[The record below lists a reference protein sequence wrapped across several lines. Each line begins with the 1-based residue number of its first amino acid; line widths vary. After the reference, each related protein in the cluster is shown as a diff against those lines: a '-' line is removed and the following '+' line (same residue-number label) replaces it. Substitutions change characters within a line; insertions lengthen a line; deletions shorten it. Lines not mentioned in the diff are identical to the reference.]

1 MINLTVV
8 IDNDEA
14 VRRFKELQKVAKT
27 TTSSVV
33 TDSERMDIAMRSFG
47 RTLAS
52 LGAGVSFVGLAR
64 QVAVIR
70 GEFQQ
75 LEVAFTT
82 LLKNK
87 AKADSLMAEMVEL
100 AAKTPFDL
108 QGVANGAR
116 QLLAYGFTAEDITD
130 TLTRLGNVAAG
141 LGLPLERLTYL
152 YGTTAVQGRLYARDM
167 LQFTSSGIPMLQE
180 MAKMYGVTTEEI
192 NAMVTAGKIGFD
204 DVKKVIEGMTN
215 EGGQFYNLMQEQSK
229 TITGLISNL
238 GDALDTMFN
247 DIGKSQEGVIAE
259 TIQGAITLTE
269 NYEKVAKVLV
279 VLVATYG
286 SYKTALMLVTAA
298 SKGWTIAS
306 LAQYK
311 VLLLVEKAQKL
322 LNTTMLSNPYILAA
336 AALAAIVTS
345 LILFRDKTTEA
356 EKAQQRFN
364 EELEKEKQLLE
375 ERKAKTDSLSNAVRD
390 ETLSAT
396 ERMMAYQELQ
406 SMYPGLLRNMTMEEF
421 LTKKQT
427 EATKAFNEENAKS
440 RKQQLQQDYEKA
452 LVSINQIKANL
463 AKIKKDATVIVHV
476 SGEEGRQLFRPSTGQ
491 LKVID
496 ILNKALIQAQTNA
509 NGFANE
515 LNKIAKA
522 EKEIEFSNQPK
533 EVQIASLKENITL
546 LKQQIADI
554 NKIIDNAPKAMI
566 PGLASIRGGLTAS
579 LESSQNKLSSIDT
592 QTKTYGESF
601 RAAKKEWEEAKKALQ
616 EIEKAKDKYSTEA
629 YNNAKKRVDE
639 TKKAYSDLGGVVSA
653 KELNSQSEAAEKIAR
668 MQVEAQFE
676 AENLRIEAM
685 SDGRD
690 KRLKEIDN
698 EYAQTIAKID
708 ENEKKLQAEFAKAG
722 QAYTPETAA
731 YFTSQ
736 RTSAQTIKDRK
747 TKQANEQYEQETAAM
762 FAELGYLYEQDT
774 LKFMSEQQ
782 RKEYA
787 QKQSLDKMRKES
799 KKKLESGDISED
811 EYTAY
816 NTAID
821 QYELN
826 SLVEK
831 YRTTESKIQDI
842 IEESNAEIAKLRQ
855 AGRNAE
861 ADEAEKQMKQRISQ
875 VSVDAL
881 QNSEDWI
888 TLFNNI
894 DSLSAKSI
902 YKAVDKLKEVAD
914 ESLRAGK
921 LTAEEYANL
930 MNTLGDAEDKAT
942 SKNPF
947 AGVVSGFKSYRSAMN
962 KAIALWKKYDETQD
976 EADKNAAENADID
989 VRNALAK
996 AWKAVGEAVVYV
1008 QEALNGVT
1016 SIADALGADED
1027 TLYILDNITDAVGG
1041 LAQAV
1046 TGFAEGGPMGILN
1059 GIAGIGSFATGII
1072 NLFNNDR
1079 KHEREIKRQQ
1089 RVIDELS
1096 DAYDRLGE
1104 AIDNAYSSDAVRL
1117 YEQQTQNLEA
1127 QNRAIERQIEAENRK
1142 KKTDDDKIYDWQKQI
1157 EENNRQII
1165 ENQKLAV
1172 EAIMGTDIKSAIDD
1186 FAQAYADAWTNGTDA
1201 AQSSAE
1207 VISNLLQ
1214 GAFLE
1219 KIKQGL
1225 QPQIESLF
1233 NYIASASADG
1243 LTAAEE
1249 AEIARRK
1256 AAIDKLAEGYE
1267 EKYGD
1272 YFKDAESDVNTLRGE
1287 ISEKITEKTAGKLE
1301 GLARGSYDV
1310 LKESL
1315 SILKSGR
1322 DILSAMRDMQANGW
1336 QSVHNIRDNII
1347 QIQANTAK
1355 TAYNTGETVEAVR
1368 TLDKRLQKIEQN
1380 TSTKYYGK

>member
-1 MINLTVV
+1 
-8 IDNDEA
+8 
-14 VRRFKELQKVAKT
+14 
-27 TTSSVV
+27 
-33 TDSERMDIAMRSFG
+33 
-47 RTLAS
+47 
-52 LGAGVSFVGLAR
+52 
-64 QVAVIR
+64 
-70 GEFQQ
+70 
-75 LEVAFTT
+75 
-82 LLKNK
+82 
-87 AKADSLMAEMVEL
+87 
-100 AAKTPFDL
+100 
-108 QGVANGAR
+108 
-116 QLLAYGFTAEDITD
+116 
-130 TLTRLGNVAAG
+130 
-141 LGLPLERLTYL
+141 
-152 YGTTAVQGRLYARDM
+152 
-167 LQFTSSGIPMLQE
+167 
-180 MAKMYGVTTEEI
+180 
-192 NAMVTAGKIGFD
+192 
-204 DVKKVIEGMTN
+204 
-215 EGGQFYNLMQEQSK
+215 
-229 TITGLISNL
+229 
-238 GDALDTMFN
+238 
-247 DIGKSQEGVIAE
+247 
-259 TIQGAITLTE
+259 
-269 NYEKVAKVLV
+269 
-279 VLVATYG
+279 
-286 SYKTALMLVTAA
+286 
-298 SKGWTIAS
+298 
-306 LAQYK
+306 
-311 VLLLVEKAQKL
+311 
-322 LNTTMLSNPYILAA
+322 
-336 AALAAIVTS
+336 
-345 LILFRDKTTEA
+345 
-356 EKAQQRFN
+356 
-364 EELEKEKQLLE
+364 
-375 ERKAKTDSLSNAVRD
+375 
-390 ETLSAT
+390 
-396 ERMMAYQELQ
+396 
-406 SMYPGLLRNMTMEEF
+406 
-421 LTKKQT
+421 
-427 EATKAFNEENAKS
+427 
-440 RKQQLQQDYEKA
+440 
-452 LVSINQIKANL
+452 
-463 AKIKKDATVIVHV
+463 
-476 SGEEGRQLFRPSTGQ
+476 
-491 LKVID
+491 
-496 ILNKALIQAQTNA
+496 
-509 NGFANE
+509 
-515 LNKIAKA
+515 
-522 EKEIEFSNQPK
+522 
-533 EVQIASLKENITL
+533 
-546 LKQQIADI
+546 
-554 NKIIDNAPKAMI
+554 
-566 PGLASIRGGLTAS
+566 
-579 LESSQNKLSSIDT
+579 
-592 QTKTYGESF
+592 
-601 RAAKKEWEEAKKALQ
+601 
-616 EIEKAKDKYSTEA
+616 
-629 YNNAKKRVDE
+629 
-639 TKKAYSDLGGVVSA
+639 
-653 KELNSQSEAAEKIAR
+653 
-668 MQVEAQFE
+668 MQVDAQLE

-736 RTSAQTIKDRK
+736 RASAQTIKDRK
-747 TKQANEQYEQETAAM
+747 TKQANEQYEQETTAM

-787 QKQSLDKMRKES
+787 QKQSLDKMRKEA

-826 SLVEK
+826 TLVEK
-831 YRTTESKIQDI
+831 YRTTEGKIQDI

-875 VSVDAL
+875 VSADAL

-930 MNTLGDAEDKAT
+930 MNTLDEAENKAT
-942 SKNPF
+942 AKNPF
-947 AGVVSGFKSYRSAMN
+947 AGVVSGFKSYRSAME
-962 KAIALWKKYDETQD
+962 KAIALWKKYEETQD
-976 EADKNAAENADID
+976 EADKKAAENADID
-989 VRNALAK
+989 ARNAQAK
-996 AWKAVGEAVVYV
+996 AWKAVGEAVAYV
-1008 QEALNGVT
+1008 REALNGVT

-1186 FAQAYADAWTNGTDA
+1186 FAQAYADAWANGTDA

-1272 YFKDAESDVNTLRGE
+1272 YFKDTESDVNTLRGE
-1287 ISEKITEKTAGKLE
+1287 ISQKITEETAGKLE

-1310 LKESL
+1310 LKEIQ

-1322 DILSAMRDMQANGW
+1322 DILSAIRDMQANGW
-1336 QSVHNIRDNII
+1336 QSVHNIRDNIV